1 MKRFVSMKAAV
12 GIPLA
17 AACVFAVPAA
27 AQSSAS
33 AARSAPLPFAAGELA
48 VYQVRLGGV
57 SVGQGSLEVVGM
69 EDVRGHATFHTRM
82 KVNGGVPL
90 ARVDNTYD
98 SWIDAR
104 GLFSHRFRQNQRE
117 VRYRRNRTFE
127 FFPARREYLRDNGET
142 GSIPTDQPLDDLSF
156 LYYARTLPLRVGDEY
171 VLPRYFQDDGNPV
184 VLRVLRRE
192 TVRVP
197 AGSFETIVVRPI
209 IRTRGL
215 FGEGGEAEV
224 YLSDDANRI
233 PVLIRSRVPVVGS
246 LTMLL
251 RSYRATAAEPA
262 PR

>member
-1 MKRFVSMKAAV
+1 MKRFVSMTAAV

-17 AACVFAVPAA
+17 AACVLAAPGA
-27 AQSSAS
+27 AQSAAS

-48 VYQVRLGGV
+48 VYQVRLGGI

-98 SWIDAR
+98 SWIDVR